1 MCLRTHAGACARI
14 TSRRMTS
21 RQRIQKGYLKKLIK
35 KRAMN
40 VKMTHT
46 AKEVKEDHGAH
57 RKTSDKERF

>member
-1 MCLRTHAGACARI
+1 
-14 TSRRMTS
+14 MTS
-21 RQRIQKGYLKKLIK
+21 RQRIQEDYFKKSIK

-40 VKMTHT
+40 VKMTPT